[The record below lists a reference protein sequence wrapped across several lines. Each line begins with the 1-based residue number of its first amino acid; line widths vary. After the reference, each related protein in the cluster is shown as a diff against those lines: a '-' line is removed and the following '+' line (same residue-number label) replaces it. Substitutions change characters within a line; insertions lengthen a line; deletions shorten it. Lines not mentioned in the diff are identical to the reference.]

1 MSNVNHIL
9 HKLSILQERKT
20 KVTKYEAKLG
30 KVDDL
35 IDKIEMLSDEV
46 DSISLNVSE
55 LVGTALSD
63 AQELDRLQDQLEAL
77 YQEAM
82 QTQVDIED
90 IGLDVPQN
98 LIDASEK
105 AQGIVDA
112 PIGTLI
118 NALNECER
126 VLYTGA

>member
-1 MSNVNHIL
+1 MANISKIYA
-9 HKLSILQERKT
+9 KLSALKDA
-20 KVTKYEAKLG
+20 KSPVKLG
-30 KVDDL
+30 KIDDL
-35 IDKIEMLSDEV
+35 IDQMERLSDEV

-82 QTQVDIED
+82 QTQVDIEE